1 MSGGHVSLPVSKEVV
16 GTVTYLKHRADF
28 PVNDSLRVLGLPR
41 ATYFRWA
48 NTKGKLPR
56 PAAMVPKG
64 HCLTPEE
71 RQAIEDYK
79 RQHPEIGYR
88 RLAYMMLDESLVAV
102 PPSSVYRVLKQV
114 GLSSRWTQAPGKDHQ
129 TGFKQ
134 PQRIHEH
141 WHSDISYLN
150 ILGTH
155 YFFIS
160 VLDGF
165 SRYIIHHEVRL
176 GMTSTDVEIVL
187 ERALAKLP
195 PGTSRPRLITDNGSQ
210 YVSAQVKT
218 YLRERDISHSRSR
231 PHHPQSNGKIERFH
245 KTLKGECVRVTAMT
259 DLEEARHLISQY
271 VEEYNTQRL
280 HSALNYLTP
289 ADYLQGRHHVQH
301 RLDERKSALAAAAE
315 KRRAY
320 WRDVHGTAPGK
331 SAAPGHLQNQ
341 ASPSISITNT
351 VYQEVSF

>member
-114 GLSSRWTQAPGKDHQ
+114 GLSSRWTQVPGKDHQ

-176 GMTSTDVEIVL
+176 GMTTTDVEIVL

-195 PGTSRPRLITDNGSQ
+195 SGTPRPRLITDNGSQ
-210 YVSAQVKT
+210 YVSTQLKA
-218 YLRERDISHSRSR
+218 YLREQTSVIVGPGHT
-231 PHHPQSNGKIERFH
+231 I
-245 KTLKGECVRVTAMT
+245 
-259 DLEEARHLISQY
+259 
-271 VEEYNTQRL
+271 
-280 HSALNYLTP
+280 
-289 ADYLQGRHHVQH
+289 
-301 RLDERKSALAAAAE
+301 
-315 KRRAY
+315 RRAMA
-320 WRDVHGTAPGK
+320 R
-331 SAAPGHLQNQ
+331 
-341 ASPSISITNT
+341 
-351 VYQEVSF
+351 